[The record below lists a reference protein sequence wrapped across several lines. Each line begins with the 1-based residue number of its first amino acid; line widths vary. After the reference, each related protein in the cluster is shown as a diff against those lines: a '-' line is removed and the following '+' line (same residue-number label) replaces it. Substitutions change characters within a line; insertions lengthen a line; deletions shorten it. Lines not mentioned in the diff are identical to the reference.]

1 MIANSSCE
9 IEVHSI
15 KGIGMQSALQIKNLT
30 LYLQDKQLLSLNEQ
44 VNGGE
49 ILTIMGPSGSGKSS
63 LLNWLTG
70 TLTSSFSARGEI
82 ILDGQSINHLPTH
95 RRHIG
100 VLYQD
105 ALLFS
110 HLSVAGNIAFAM
122 PKANKENGKKIN
134 KKQRLEK
141 IDEALTQ
148 LGLAG
153 MGDRHPDTLSGGQQ
167 ARVALLRLLLS
178 EPKAILLDEPFSKLD
193 TQLRVETRQLV
204 FEQIRERNLPA
215 IMVTHDHS
223 DAEATQGKVIQVA
236 V

>member
-1 MIANSSCE
+1 
-9 IEVHSI
+9 
-15 KGIGMQSALQIKNLT
+15 MQSSLQIKNCQ
-30 LYLQDKQLLSLNEQ
+30 LYRQNELLLSLNEQ

-70 TLTSSFSARGEI
+70 TLPSSFKANGEVW
-82 ILDGQSINHLPTH
+82 LNGQNINNTPPHL
-95 RRHIG
+95 RHIG

-110 HLSVAGNIAFAM
+110 HLTVAGNIAFAM
-122 PKANKENGKKIN
+122 PKGN

-141 IDEALTQ
+141 IEHALEQ
-148 LGLAG
+148 VGLKD
-153 MGDRHPDTLSGGQQ
+153 MGNRHPDNLSGGQQ
-167 ARVALLRLLLS
+167 ARVALLRMLLS

-193 TQLRVETRQLV
+193 TQLRVDTRELV
-204 FEQIRERNLPA
+204 FSQIRDHKLPA

-223 DAEATQGKVIQVA
+223 DADAANGQLITLNSA
-236 V
+236 L

>member
-1 MIANSSCE
+1 
-9 IEVHSI
+9 
-15 KGIGMQSALQIKNLT
+15 MQSSLHIKDCQ
-30 LYLQDKQLLSLNEQ
+30 LYRQGELLLSLNEQ

-70 TLTSSFSARGEI
+70 CLPKDFRAQGEVWLNDQNI
-82 ILDGQSINHLPTH
+82 DNTPPHL
-95 RRHIG
+95 RHIG

-110 HLSVAGNIAFAM
+110 HLTVAGNIAFAM
-122 PKANKENGKKIN
+122 PKGN

-141 IDEALTQ
+141 IDHALEQ
-148 LGLAG
+148 VGLKGLAA
-153 MGDRHPDTLSGGQQ
+153 RHPDSLSGGQQ
-167 ARVALLRLLLS
+167 ARVALLRMLLS

-193 TQLRVETRQLV
+193 TQLRVDTRELV
-204 FEQIRERNLPA
+204 FSQIREHKLPT

-223 DAEATQGKVIQVA
+223 DAEATAGKVITLGTNA
-236 V
+236 

>member
-1 MIANSSCE
+1 
-9 IEVHSI
+9 
-15 KGIGMQSALQIKNLT
+15 MQSSLQIKNLQ
-30 LYLQDKQLLSLNEQ
+30 LFRQDQLLLSLNEQ

-70 TLTSSFSARGEI
+70 TLASSFSATGEV
-82 ILDGQSINHLPTH
+82 LLNGQNISNLPTH
-95 RRHIG
+95 LRNIG

-110 HLSVAGNIAFAM
+110 HLSVAGNIAFAI
-122 PKANKENGKKIN
+122 PKSNKEGKKEGN

-141 IDEALTQ
+141 IDDALAQ
-148 LGLAG
+148 VGLAG
-153 MGDRHPDTLSGGQQ
+153 MGNRHPDSLSGGQQ

-193 TQLRVETRQLV
+193 TQLRVDTRQLV
-204 FEQIRERNLPA
+204 FEQIRNRNLPA

-223 DAEATQGKVIQVA
+223 DAEATNGKVIHLESINLENID
-236 V
+236 

>member
-1 MIANSSCE
+1 
-9 IEVHSI
+9 
-15 KGIGMQSALQIKNLT
+15 MQSSLQIKNCQ
-30 LYLQDKQLLSLNEQ
+30 LYRQNELLLSLNEQ

-70 TLTSSFSARGEI
+70 TLPSGFKATGEVW
-82 ILDGQSINHLPTH
+82 LNGKNINDLPTH
-95 RRHIG
+95 LRHIG

-122 PKANKENGKKIN
+122 PKGD
-134 KKQRLEK
+134 KKQRIEK
-141 IDEALTQ
+141 IAHALEQ
-148 LGLAG
+148 VGLKG
-153 MGDRHPDTLSGGQQ
+153 MANRHPDSLSGGQQ
-167 ARVALLRLLLS
+167 ARVALLRMLLS

-193 TQLRVETRQLV
+193 TQLRVDTRELV
-204 FEQIRERNLPA
+204 FSQIRDHKLPA

-223 DAEATQGKVIQVA
+223 DADAASGKLITLSSA
-236 V
+236 L

>member
-1 MIANSSCE
+1 
-9 IEVHSI
+9 
-15 KGIGMQSALQIKNLT
+15 MQSSLQIKNCQ
-30 LYLQDKQLLSLNEQ
+30 LYRQNELLLSLNEQ

-70 TLTSSFSARGEI
+70 TLPSSFKANGEVW
-82 ILDGQSINHLPTH
+82 LNGQNIDNTPPHL
-95 RRHIG
+95 RHIG

-110 HLSVAGNIAFAM
+110 HLTVAGNIAFAM
-122 PKANKENGKKIN
+122 PKGN

-141 IDEALTQ
+141 IEHALEQ
-148 LGLAG
+148 VGLKD
-153 MGDRHPDTLSGGQQ
+153 MGNRHPDNLSGGQQ
-167 ARVALLRLLLS
+167 ARVALLRMLLS

-193 TQLRVETRQLV
+193 TQLRVDTRELV
-204 FEQIRERNLPA
+204 FSQIRDHKLPA

-223 DAEATQGKVIQVA
+223 DADAASGKLITLNSA
-236 V
+236 L